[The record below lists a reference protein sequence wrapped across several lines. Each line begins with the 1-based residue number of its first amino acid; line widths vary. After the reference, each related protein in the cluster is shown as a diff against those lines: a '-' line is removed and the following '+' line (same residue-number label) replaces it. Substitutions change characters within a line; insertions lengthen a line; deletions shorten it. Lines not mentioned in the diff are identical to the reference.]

1 MIKKI
6 CVGML
11 KAQDQIQNIET
22 TLGSLVS
29 E

>member
-11 KAQDQIQNIET
+11 KAQDQIQNSEM